1 MDEAIISK
9 AITESY
15 LKEFVEYVDMDVAIA
30 GAGSSGMTAG
40 YYLAK
45 GKIKVAIFEGKLSIG
60 GRIPPQRIHCYRRN

>member
-15 LKEFVEYVDMDVAIA
+15 LKEFVEYMDMDVAIA
-30 GAGSSGMTAG
+30 GAGPSDMTAD

-45 GKIKVAIFEGKLSIG
+45 EK
-60 GRIPPQRIHCYRRN
+60 